1 MPAVMEPVGRNGGRH
16 YPCTFYWRTIMG
28 NRYGDSF
35 KTSILQQ
42 VFSRGNGSIVDIA
55 KANNISDTTIHY
67 WLKCSKG
74 TSRPK
79 YEPSDRYKI
88 IYEYRGL
95 NEQEKGKFLRERGFF
110 LTDIEKWEK
119 DLMESLDKQKLN
131 KMQEQKDHQALLDEN
146 AALKNELKIKN
157 EALADL
163 SAILILKKKVEALGL
178 DWNFT
183 EEDLDLLKKK
193 KKY

>member
-1 MPAVMEPVGRNGGRH
+1 MV
-16 YPCTFYWRTIMG
+16 
-28 NRYGDSF
+28 NRYGESF
-35 KTSILQQ
+35 KNSILQQ

-55 KANNISDTTIHY
+55 KANNIRDTTIHY

-74 TSRPK
+74 TLKPK
-79 YEPSDRYKI
+79 DEPSDRYKI
-88 IYEYRGL
+88 ICEYRSL
-95 NEQEKGKFLRERGFF
+95 NELEKGKFLRERGFF
-110 LTDIEKWEK
+110 STDIEKWEK

-131 KMQEQKDHQALLDEN
+131 KMQDQKDHQALLDEN
-146 AALKNELKIKN
+146 TALKNELKIKN

-193 KKY
+193 KKS